1 MRLSLKDRLV
11 AQREA
16 HLAREEILYRALP
29 AGDFRKVKDWD
40 EKGPMVVW
48 EGDIISP
55 ELSRPYRVQVRYGS
69 AYPYRRPDVFP
80 VKPPV
85 RNQRHQMPT
94 AGRADQPGVLCL
106 LPHNPDGWAV
116 GMSCL
121 DVLERAVAWFKA
133 YETDTLDD
141 EFAPPE
147 IERFFPFKSHIKEP
161 RVVLVDSMLPGSSSR
176 HGDCVLIPTKSGRFA
191 FLSSLGEKG
200 SDELVAELTRLL
212 GLILPDESVTAE
224 GWITGEWFD
233 LDREPPM
240 PVPRN
245 SADLMT
251 LLRRSNNS
259 ASELRVLAKLAPE
272 LVALRYP
279 TSSGQHWLIFR
290 TKFTYP
296 SSRAGFRAGSFDMK
310 VRAVNA
316 THHIGLYRSY
326 QVDAETIFRRVSGYE
341 VGKLQEKNCL
351 LLGCGSVGS
360 RVAELLIKSGVG
372 LLWLADKGELR
383 AGNVS
388 RHVLGLDYVGQNKAE
403 GLKKFLHKRNPQ
415 AKIGTHT
422 TDILHSPE
430 AVSNMVSQSDLIVSC
445 LGNDAA
451 ELYSS
456 QAATAGGKPILFCRT
471 YLRGRLGEI
480 FISQPDRHPACF
492 NCAALYLN
500 SPGCPVPRPPEV
512 PYRELV
518 GLDDDCGSAF
528 IPAAAIDLDLSAL
541 HGARLALS
549 LLGGENLADNY
560 WLIRGREFDAGEYPT
575 LVGEIREPFRQFGYR
590 VPRSADCE
598 FCRES

>member
-1 MRLSLKDRLV
+1 
-11 AQREA
+11 
-16 HLAREEILYRALP
+16 
-29 AGDFRKVKDWD
+29 
-40 EKGPMVVW
+40 
-48 EGDIISP
+48 
-55 ELSRPYRVQVRYGS
+55 
-69 AYPYRRPDVFP
+69 
-80 VKPPV
+80 
-85 RNQRHQMPT
+85 MPT
-94 AGRADQPGVLCL
+94 AGGADQPGVLCL

-116 GMSCL
+116 GMTCL

-133 YETDTLDD
+133 YETGTLDD

-161 RVVLVDSMLPGSSSR
+161 RVVLVESLLPGTSSAR
-176 HGDCVLIPTKSGRFA
+176 GDCVLIPTKSGKYA
-191 FLSSLGEKG
+191 FLCSLGEKG
-200 SDELVAELTRLL
+200 PDELVAELTRLL
-212 GLILPDESVTAE
+212 GLILPDESITAE
-224 GWITGEWFD
+224 GWISGKWFD

-240 PVPRN
+240 PVPRT

-251 LLRRSNNS
+251 LLRRKGNS
-259 ASELRVLAKLAPE
+259 DAELRVLASIAPE
-272 LVALRYP
+272 LAALRYP
-279 TSSGQHWLIFR
+279 TPGGRHWLIFR
-290 TKFTYP
+290 TKFTYL
-296 SSRAGFRAGSFDMK
+296 SSRAGFRAGSFDVK
-310 VRAVNA
+310 VRTVNA
-316 THHIGLYRSY
+316 AHVLGLYGAY
-326 QVDAETIFRRVSGYE
+326 HIDAQTIFRRVSGYE

-372 LLWLADKGELR
+372 LLWLADKEQLR

-422 TDILHSPE
+422 TDILYSAE
-430 AVSNMVSQSDLIVSC
+430 AVSNMVSQSDLIISC
-445 LGNDAA
+445 LGNDAT
-451 ELYSS
+451 ELYAS
-456 QAATAGGKPILFCRT
+456 QAAAAGGKPILFCRT

-500 SPGCPVPRPPEV
+500 APDCHVPRPPEV

-549 LLGGENLADNY
+549 LLGGENVADNY
-560 WLIRGREFDAGEYPT
+560 WLIRGREFDVGEYPT
-575 LVGEIREPFRQFGYR
+575 LEGEIRESFRQFGYR
-590 VPRSADCE
+590 VPRAADCE